1 MALFLYTSGSSLG
14 QLIVVLISFV
24 VILILTYYTTRW
36 VAGYQKSKTFTQN
49 LSIQETLRLPNNKY
63 IQLIK
68 AGEDTFYVIGIG
80 KDTVTHLGTLS
91 KDDLKTI
98 SESEANDVPTPK
110 GDFKE
115 ILDRFKQGM
124 GRK

>member
-1 MALFLYTSGSSLG
+1 MSLFLNASGSSLG

-68 AGEDTFYVIGIG
+68 AGEDTYYVVGIG
-80 KDTVTHLGTLS
+80 KDSVTHLGTLN
-91 KDDLKTI
+91 KADLKDGTD
-98 SESEANDVPTPK
+98 ANTGDVPTPK
-110 GDFKE
+110 GDFKD